1 MGQVIAE
8 SKKTTEAPAYF
19 TLDMRASYQM
29 NDNLSLYAGVSNL
42 LDYTQAG
49 DEDTPLFFD
58 ADGGFDVGYI
68 YAPLRGREIYAGLK
82 MEF

>member
-1 MGQVIAE
+1 
-8 SKKTTEAPAYF
+8 
-19 TLDMRASYQM
+19 M

-68 YAPLRGREIYAGLK
+68 YGPLRGREIYAGLK